1 MCHVK
6 VFKNNF
12 IFKENYYIFY
22 LSSQFSVNIFKIM
35 LNVESNQT
43 MDPKNINYPITLLID
58 DLKSEDKRKR

>member
-6 VFKNNF
+6 IFKNNF